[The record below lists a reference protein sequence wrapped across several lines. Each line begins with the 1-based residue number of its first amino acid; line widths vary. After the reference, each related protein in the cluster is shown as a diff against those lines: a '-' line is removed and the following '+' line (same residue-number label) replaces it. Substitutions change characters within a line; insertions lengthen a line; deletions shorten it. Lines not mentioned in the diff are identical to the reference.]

1 MKDIVRG
8 TRAVAMVALQ
18 ADKLPAARATSK
30 GSGVTS
36 TRPSRRPRRT
46 SPAARCCARPC
57 GAREFMASHD
67 LPAADGRGAPVS
79 VEQPYPTE
87 INGKTLDD
95 YTEWFIATASR

>member
-1 MKDIVRG
+1 
-8 TRAVAMVALQ
+8 
-18 ADKLPAARATSK
+18 
-30 GSGVTS
+30 
-36 TRPSRRPRRT
+36 
-46 SPAARCCARPC
+46 
-57 GAREFMASHD
+57 MASHD